1 MLVGY
6 AILNEDLYLLT
17 FEIML
22 LGYFTQVARKEGKT
36 LSHYFFRDFLLSVS
50 KNAIDIVSVW

>member
-1 MLVGY
+1 MLVVY

-22 LGYFTQVARKEGKT
+22 LGYFTQFARKEGK
-36 LSHYFFRDFLLSVS
+36 HVIIFRDFLLSVS